1 MEIDYDQQ
9 GNVIHGEEADNPIKA
24 DENVERKKA
33 GEPATPMFTGS
44 AGKNVLNSYRSYTY
58 NFTIAALGKD
68 VAATPEAYRNGTL
81 GKIILKS
88 GGKGTAGMSNED
100 LTRKSQVEVYDK
112 YDSVVKKSAQ
122 NSADTLSGFNKDSPG
137 RFDMYIDHVEIIS
150 QLAPSQSGGVSQPTN
165 IKFQIIEP
173 YSINGFLEAL
183 HTSAVA
189 AGYVS
194 YADAKFVLLMEFQGY
209 PDDVDLPTPKKI
221 DKSSRYFPFIFTK
234 VEVEVTERGTVY
246 KVDAVPPGDRAMG
259 SPNLLKEPIN
269 MSGKTIKEILTNLMD
284 KLNLQKTSSD
294 KQSKATP
301 SSKHDTYEIKFPL
314 WDPDKGLDYAVE
326 NKIAESAVIEL
337 LKDSA
342 VYKFDNPGST
352 PKTNNYKTKD
362 QPSSSPEQQAKAPES
377 IKYNPFNSSGQ
388 VHFSENTN
396 VHDIISAV
404 IRDSEYLKK
413 ILKDVKGNIDDYGML
428 EYFMVK
434 IDVADLDEVDEVSK
448 KPFQKFTYVVFP
460 YKIHYTK
467 IPGYESLAIDVE
479 KLQQRVTREYNYIYS
494 GKNVDIINFKLLFDN
509 LYFEGVGKAGGNSDQ
524 PERRDAAA
532 SSGTPSAKMNSGNK
546 EKIEAT
552 QTPPPVTRTNPDL
565 TQTRVGNTPNAGQRQ
580 TDAYSVMA
588 KGLHDSVVNSKTALI
603 KGDIEI
609 IGDPFYLITGGIGNY
624 NPKPDDTQKGV
635 TIDGEAHASQGE
647 LLIGITFNNPIDY
660 KTLPDGG
667 LMYFDPQKVPF
678 GGVYQVIK
686 ATSRFADG
694 QFKQTLEIIRTPG
707 QYLDIQTRPSD
718 VSQQFVQAPNPA
730 NQETSADSEQA
741 GGALQASGVAAAAQ
755 AGIRPDDANLQ
766 ELTQRSLPNPGLP
779 GEASNFTQAP
789 GGLGGTS
796 DNVFPQVSGAVT
808 NGIGR
813 QTLGSSV
820 FGGAIPGGANQLATG
835 IRLQSSGIVGLV
847 QSKLG
852 PTGISLLGYA
862 LNRNVSLGTV
872 GGVLA
877 GRQANKILSNIPG
890 LPPLT
895 QAIASNYIA
904 QASANAINKA
914 TGVKGSG
921 IGVGARVKFNPYA
934 SAAVTL
940 IREGS
945 RIISTPAPAVASESQ
960 RYSTIPPTSDA
971 ASYLGVSRQFS
982 TPVNLSGLVPIQKQ
996 AAAGIAINAAGK
1008 IASVV
1013 NGTATDP
1020 TGVIK
1025 SLGID
1030 AIQLSGLSPS
1040 LKSKVFQDISLISK
1054 LIPGNVN
1061 LQTAVNQGVNLNNMP
1076 SSKYPNI
1083 PSTYPYSTAPNVVP
1097 DIAYQGSV
1105 PNITNMN
1112 QMTTGI
1118 PGLGRPNLADASS
1131 QRGLLQTAQTQ
1142 LGGLTGVSG
1151 SVESNQSS
1159 ISNILGN
1166 PYAIGLA
1173 TTVVAQFGSKSAKS
1187 PLRKLFGL

>member
-1 MEIDYDQQ
+1 MDD
-9 GNVIHGEEADNPIKA
+9 V
-24 DENVERKKA
+24 NVERKQ
-33 GEPATPMFTGS
+33 TGS
-44 AGKNVLNSYRSYTY
+44 PASSTFTASVGKNVLNSYRSYTY
-58 NFTIAALGKD
+58 NFTIAALSKD
-68 VAATPEAYRNGTL
+68 AAAKPEEYRNGML
-81 GKIILKS
+81 GRIVLKS
-88 GGKGTAGMSNED
+88 GGKGSAQMTASGSMNASSGAPSAGGG
-100 LTRKSQVEVYDK
+100 RGSQEVYRDPRRL
-112 YDSVVKKSAQ
+112 DNTDEQKSAPLRNFGNEQ
-122 NSADTLSGFNKDSPG
+122 LAGFNRDSPG
-137 RFDMYIDHVEIIS
+137 RFDMFIDNVEINSI
-150 QLAPSQSGGVSQPTN
+150 LMPSQAGGVSQAN
-165 IKFQIIEP
+165 SIKFEIVEP
-173 YSINGFLEAL
+173 YSINGFLEAI

-189 AGYVS
+189 AGYPS
-194 YADAKFVLLMEFQGY
+194 YASAKFVLLVEFQGY
-209 PDDVDLPTPKKI
+209 PDDVDLPTPEKI
-221 DKSSRYFPFIFTK
+221 DKTSRYFPFIFSK
-234 VEVEVTERGTVY
+234 VEIEVTERGTVY
-246 KVDAVPPGDRAMG
+246 KVEATPQGDRAMG

-284 KLNLQKTSSD
+284 KLNKQKSSSD
-294 KQSKATP
+294 KQSKAAT
-301 SSKHDTYEIKFPL
+301 SSKHDIYEIKFPD
-314 WDPDKGLDYAVE
+314 WDPDKGLDYSVE
-326 NKIAESAVIEL
+326 NKIASSEVIEL

-362 QPSSSPEQQAKAPES
+362 QPSSSPEVQAKTPES

-396 VHDIISAV
+396 VHDVISAV

-413 ILKDVKGNIDDYGML
+413 ILKDVKGHVDDYGML
-428 EYFMVK
+428 DYFMIK

-448 KPFQKFTYVVFP
+448 KPFEKFTYVVHPF
-460 YKIHYTK
+460 KIHYTK
-467 IPGYESLAIDVE
+467 IPGYESLAIDAE
-479 KLQQRVTREYNYIYS
+479 KLQQRVTREYNYIYT
-494 GKNVDIINFKLLFDN
+494 GKNVDILNFKLQFDN
-509 LYFEGVGKAGGNSDQ
+509 LYFEGIGKSGGNSDQ
-524 PERRDAAA
+524 PERRDSAA
-532 SSGTPSAKMNSGNK
+532 SSGTPSSKMNSDNK

-565 TQTRVGNTPNAGQRQ
+565 TQTRVGNTPNSGQRQ

-588 KGLHDSVVNSKTALI
+588 KSLHDAVINSKVALTT
-603 KGDIEI
+603 GEIEI
-609 IGDPFYLITGGIGNY
+609 IGDPFYLVTGGIGNY
-624 NPKPDDTQKGV
+624 NPKPDPEKKGV
-635 TIDGEAHASQGE
+635 TIDGEAFASQGE
-647 LLIGITFNNPIDY
+647 VLIGITFNNPIDY
-660 KTLPDGG
+660 RTLPDGG
-667 LMYFDPQKVPF
+667 VMYFDPQKVPF
-678 GGVYQVIK
+678 GGVYKITRVS
-686 ATSRFADG
+686 SRLNDG
-694 QFKQTLEIIRTPG
+694 QFKQVLEIIRQPG
-707 QYLDIQTRPSD
+707 QYLDTQMRPSD
-718 VSQQFVQAPNPA
+718 IAQQFIQAPNPA
-730 NQETSADSEQA
+730 NQETAMDLTTA

-766 ELTQRSLPNPGLP
+766 ELTNRSLPNPGLP
-779 GEASNFTQAP
+779 GVASNFTQAP
-789 GGLGGTS
+789 GGLGGVS
-796 DNVFPQVSGAVT
+796 NSVLPQVSGAVT

-820 FGGAIPGGANQLATG
+820 FGGAIPGGVGQLATG
-835 IRLQSSGIVGLV
+835 IRLQSSGILGLV

-877 GRQANKILSNIPG
+877 GRQASQVLSNIPG

-921 IGVGARVKFNPYA
+921 IGVGARVKFNPYT

-945 RIISTPAPAVASESQ
+945 RIISTPAPAVASERQ
-960 RYSTIPPTSDA
+960 QYSTIPPTSDA
-971 ASYLGVSRQFS
+971 SSYLGVSRQFS
-982 TPVNLSGLVPIQKQ
+982 TPINLSGLVPIQKQ
-996 AAAGIAINAAGK
+996 AAAGIAMNAAGK

-1013 NGTATDP
+1013 NGTSPDP

-1040 LKSKVFQDISLISK
+1040 LKSKVLQDISLISK

-1061 LQTAVNQGVNLNNMP
+1061 LQTAVSQGVNLTNMP
-1076 SSKYPNI
+1076 ASKYPNI
-1083 PSTYPYSTAPNVVP
+1083 PSTYPYATAPNVIP
-1097 DIAYQGSV
+1097 DIAYQGTT

-1112 QMTTGI
+1112 QMTTAA
-1118 PGLGRPNLADASS
+1118 PGLGLPNLADASS
-1131 QRGLLQTAQTQ
+1131 QQGSLQTAQTQ
-1142 LGGLTGVSG
+1142 LGGLTGVAG

-1159 ISNILGN
+1159 INNILGN

-1173 TTVVAQFGSKSAKS
+1173 TTVVAQFGSKSAGS